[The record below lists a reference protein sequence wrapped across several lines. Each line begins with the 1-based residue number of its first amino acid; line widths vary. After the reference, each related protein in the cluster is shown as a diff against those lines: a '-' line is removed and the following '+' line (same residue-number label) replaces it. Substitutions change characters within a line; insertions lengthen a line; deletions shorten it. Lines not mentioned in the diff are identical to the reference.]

1 MGNTR
6 GDDIVLD
13 LFKEKIEGAI
23 DIGTS
28 SIKALKL
35 KKSKIELFD
44 LKELK
49 HGTIVNGGIEDYLEV
64 TEELLDILGIK
75 DKIKINVVT
84 SEYFK
89 DIYFAERPPCERLE
103 NRKLNIRE
111 ANLMRDWKV
120 ALKEYIDNY
129 YQGYLD

>member
-49 HGTIVNGGIEDYLEV
+49 HVI
-64 TEELLDILGIK
+64 
-75 DKIKINVVT
+75 
-84 SEYFK
+84 S
-89 DIYFAERPPCERLE
+89 
-103 NRKLNIRE
+103 
-111 ANLMRDWKV
+111 
-120 ALKEYIDNY
+120 
-129 YQGYLD
+129 